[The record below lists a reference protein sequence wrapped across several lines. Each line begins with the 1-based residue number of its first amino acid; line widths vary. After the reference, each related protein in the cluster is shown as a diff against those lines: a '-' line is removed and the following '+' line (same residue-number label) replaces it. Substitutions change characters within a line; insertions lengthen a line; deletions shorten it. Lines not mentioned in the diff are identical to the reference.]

1 MYVCMYECAGAV
13 RRLPA
18 ALHGHRQLPQ
28 GRPSLCAIHTY
39 TILHTYT
46 ETVVRSGHPKA
57 VYRQLLRFPGLQL
70 LPAATGP
77 GSPSMS
83 AVSAAVSWE
92 ELDRPLYLAVAQA
105 LLQYTRSVLSS
116 RSMARF
122 HPHTIPIAMSVY
134 ACMYACMYVCMYVCM
149 RYIYHIFIYVVCVV
163 KHFPICQ

>member
-1 MYVCMYECAGAV
+1 MNVQVLSAGC
-13 RRLPA
+13 LPLFTDIANCPKA
-18 ALHGHRQLPQ
+18 ALA
-28 GRPSLCAIHTY
+28 CAPYIHTY

-46 ETVVRSGHPKA
+46 ETIVRSGHPKA

-83 AVSAAVSWE
+83 AASAAVSWE

-134 ACMYACMYVCMYVCM
+134 ACMHVCMYVCMYVCDT
-149 RYIYHIFIYVVCVV
+149 YIMYLFMLFVL
-163 KHFPICQ
+163 